1 MPDGGHQLPPA
12 LQQDLRSLLHDVRG
26 SVGIVSSTLELLLQE
41 DMHPVAARYLQ
52 IVQRQMYRVLM
63 ESELF
68 GAYLHFRPEMFESE
82 PSMALSVFTE
92 VQDLIGTNLEVRLPE
107 GTPSPVVRLSPYL
120 LKLIYLAILIP
131 PSGLDPQFPLTF
143 HREGDRWH
151 FAFPWGTS
159 HVMLSKF
166 HWARCILESFDS
178 DLRMEPG
185 RLILSC
191 PAINTSH
198 I

>member
-1 MPDGGHQLPPA
+1 MADGGYQLPPA

-41 DMHPVAARYLQ
+41 DLHPVAGRYLQ

-82 PSMALSVFTE
+82 PSLALSVFTE

-107 GTPSPVVRLSPYL
+107 GTSSPVVRLSPYL
-120 LKLIYLAILIP
+120 LKLIFLAILIP
-131 PSGLDPQFPLTF
+131 PSGLDPQLPLTF
-143 HREGDRWH
+143 YREQDR
-151 FAFPWGTS
+151 
-159 HVMLSKF
+159 
-166 HWARCILESFDS
+166 
-178 DLRMEPG
+178 
-185 RLILSC
+185 
-191 PAINTSH
+191 
-198 I
+198 